1 MNTLLIVEDEKMIR
15 QGIKSIIQRSGVPV
29 QNIMECNNGQIALE
43 ILESQRVDVMFTDIR
58 MPKMNGIELV
68 EAMQKLEHKPLTV
81 AISGYDDF
89 TYAVQ
94 LLRMG
99 VREYI
104 LKPVEREQIIEI
116 LKKLEKELEEK
127 NRNYQEIKKIGCQQL
142 KYMILNANITKQEV
156 QTVTKRFE
164 KQLLDKEYVVC
175 CLENTGEEAEESK
188 SWICLGEIEDN
199 CVYIVEKENKDFLL
213 KNELQDSY
221 VGISGLY
228 LGAVNLRKAYKEAK
242 AARIEAFLNGSHE
255 VEYQD
260 EILRQ
265 GGELNVEKMHQ
276 IAQMIGTNKI
286 TEALKMVEQYFGEV
300 SRERYS
306 GQVLEQSIN
315 VLIDEILHI
324 YRNVLQEETE
334 LLRFRNIFRF
344 SQKDELMEELT
355 GWMIGFHEKLDSEFD
370 DYKNKSRIEEAL
382 AYIKDNYSQDL
393 NMAVVSNHVSMNY
406 SFFSYAFKQYTGKNF
421 VNYLKE
427 LRMNEAK
434 RLLAETDMR
443 VIEISQQIGYENEK
457 HFMKTFKKEC
467 GVSPTEYR
475 KNMLFQ

>member
-43 ILESQRVDVMFTDIR
+43 ILESQQVDVMFTDIR

-116 LKKLEKELEEK
+116 LKKLEKELEER
-127 NRNYQEIKKIGCQQL
+127 NHNYQEIKKIGCQQL
-142 KYMILNANITKQEV
+142 KYMILNANITKQEI

-188 SWICLGEIEDN
+188 SWLCLGEIEDN

-228 LGAVNLRKAYKEAK
+228 LGAANLRKAYEEAK

-260 EILRQ
+260 EILKQ
-265 GGELNVEKMHQ
+265 GGKLNVEKMHQ

-286 TEALKMVEQYFGEV
+286 SEALKMVEQYFGEV
-300 SRERYS
+300 SREKYS
-306 GQVLEQSIN
+306 GQILEQSIN

-324 YRNVLQEETE
+324 YRNVLQDETE

-344 SQKDELMEELT
+344 SHKDELMEELT